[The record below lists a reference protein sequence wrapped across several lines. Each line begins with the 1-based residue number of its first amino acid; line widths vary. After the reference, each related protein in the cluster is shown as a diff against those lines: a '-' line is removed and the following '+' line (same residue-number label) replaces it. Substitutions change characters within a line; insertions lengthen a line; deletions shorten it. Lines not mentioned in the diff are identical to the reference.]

1 MKKLQLLTLT
11 TLSLLLLA
19 GCGESSNKS
28 VFGDTAADGVY
39 TMNAGDTSQVM
50 PGDILEPNDANTRI
64 EVEHILDDD
73 TKYVTIIEGSATLLR
88 GSYALQ

>member
-11 TLSLLLLA
+11 SLSLLLLA

-28 VFGDTAADGVY
+28 VFGDTTTDSISTLSIGER
-39 TMNAGDTSQVM
+39 SQVLT
-50 PGDILEPNDANTRI
+50 GDILEPNDANTRI

-73 TKYVTIIEGSATLLR
+73 TKYVTILEGSATLLR
-88 GSYALQ
+88 GQYALQ